1 VRTTGREDEMMADTS
16 CSTCIWFE
24 LIENEYGECRFNPPC
39 IVEKLVGG
47 SSYANLFQAT
57 KNPIVSQNHR
67 CSKFEKEGSGD

>member
-1 VRTTGREDEMMADTS
+1 MSERS
-16 CSTCIWFE
+16 CFECFWFE
-24 LIENEYGECRFNPPC
+24 LIENEYGECRVNPPQ

-67 CSKFEKEGSGD
+67 CGKYKKTE